1 MPRILIVD
9 DDTDFTEAARRVL
22 QSDGHEVRVLTFIEK
37 AMGALQADPPDCLV
51 LDVMFPED
59 ATAGFDLAREVRKR
73 DELSRLPILILT
85 AVNTRFPLGFGPKD
99 IDNHWLPVQDFL
111 EKPVDFDVLK
121 EKVRHLCEEG
131 KKADRGFLRESP

>member
-1 MPRILIVD
+1 MPRVLIVD

-22 QSDGHEVRVLTFIEK
+22 QSDGHDVRVLTFVEK
-37 AMGALQADPPDCLV
+37 AMDVLQADPPDCLV

-59 ATAGFDLAREVRKR
+59 ATAGFDLAREVRTR
-73 DELSRLPILILT
+73 GELSRLPILILT

-99 IDNHWLPVQDFL
+99 IDDHWLPVQDFL

-121 EKVRHLCEEG
+121 EKVRRLCEEG
-131 KKADRGFLRESP
+131 RKAGRGDPGEAT

>member
-1 MPRILIVD
+1 MPRVLIVD

-22 QSDGHEVRVLTFIEK
+22 QSDGHDVRVLTFVEK
-37 AMGALQADPPDCLV
+37 AMDALQADPPDCLV

-99 IDNHWLPVQDFL
+99 IDDHWLPVQDFL

-121 EKVRHLCEEG
+121 EKVRCLCEEG
-131 KKADRGFLRESP
+131 KKAGRGYPRESL

>member
-1 MPRILIVD
+1 MPRVLIVD

-22 QSDGHEVRVLTFIEK
+22 QSDGHDVRVLTFIEK
-37 AMGALQADPPDCLV
+37 AMEALHADPPDCLV

-59 ATAGFDLAREVRKR
+59 ATAGFDLAREVRKH
-73 DELSRLPILILT
+73 DALLRLPILILT

-121 EKVRHLCEEG
+121 EKVRRLCEEG
-131 KKADRGFLRESP
+131 EEAGRGAPGESL